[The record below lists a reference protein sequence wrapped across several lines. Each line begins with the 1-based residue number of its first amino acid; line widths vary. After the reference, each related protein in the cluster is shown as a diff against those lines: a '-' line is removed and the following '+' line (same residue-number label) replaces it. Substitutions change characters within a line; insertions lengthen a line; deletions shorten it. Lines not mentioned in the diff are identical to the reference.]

1 MWPFSRRAPKSES
14 AGKNAGV
21 GEETAFW
28 RTFFGEI
35 ITSIAVLV
43 PIWLVADALAVDK
56 ADIEF
61 MGRSSIHRLV
71 KL

>member
-35 ITSIAVLV
+35 ITSI
-43 PIWLVADALAVDK
+43 DALAVDK